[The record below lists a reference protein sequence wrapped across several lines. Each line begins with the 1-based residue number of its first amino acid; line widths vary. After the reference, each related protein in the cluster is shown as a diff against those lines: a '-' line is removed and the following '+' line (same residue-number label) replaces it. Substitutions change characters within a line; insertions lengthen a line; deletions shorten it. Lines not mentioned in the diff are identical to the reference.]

1 MDALVLCAL
10 SDRARLPCLHAET
23 YAITN
28 HKRCP
33 FLGIR
38 LFDNTTLTLFRSP
51 TQTRHAV
58 DSRRDTPASGK
69 PRDDGTACFQPVA
82 RRKRHSRRGE
92 WASECHR
99 LEGLEGLTCLVEYCQ
114 LEATNLEGTL
124 IYFEWRLHF
133 KLDFATDSLSI
144 GGKLASFRGD
154 GAVASVALAI
164 MRAPNERMDGRT
176 DAAEARCRRASMRL
190 RHLKRR
196 ALFP

>member
-114 LEATNLEGTL
+114 LETTNLEGTL

-133 KLDFATDSLSI
+133 KLDLATDSHSAGNWLHSE
-144 GGKLASFRGD
+144 GMARWRRWRWPSCGRPTSGW
-154 GAVASVALAI
+154 
-164 MRAPNERMDGRT
+164 MDGRT
-176 DAAEARCRRASMRL
+176 RQKRDVGGRGRACD
-190 RHLKRR
+190 
-196 ALFP
+196 